1 MSSYAAQLKEH
12 SEFGA
17 NQFRNFRA
25 SKTVHGN
32 LAGIAHKGN
41 NDSAKALALCGNHC
55 RSVFTQQVL
64 SGETPLSNFFENVM
78 NAITETPAW
87 AASVSNAMNNIG
99 IQQSQKDMAL
109 TAMNNVAKDSNID
122 YSTISVSDSPE
133 IAAQKLAIA
142 NPDMFAMNP
151 ETNMPL
157 TANELPEECSI
168 PADIKSMCNGNGWS
182 QEHALVL
189 IQAVKVAHDIETG
202 AEFQFTPILAN
213 KINAPQPAFIQ

>member
-1 MSSYAAQLKEH
+1 MSSYAAQLKDH

-41 NDSAKALALCGNHC
+41 NDSAKAMALCGSQC
-55 RSVFTQQVL
+55 RSAFAQQVL
-64 SGETPLSNFFENVM
+64 SGETPLSNFFENIM
-78 NAITETPAW
+78 SAITQNPAW
-87 AASVSNAMNNIG
+87 TTSVSNAIENIG
-99 IQQSQKDMAL
+99 IQQGQKDTAL
-109 TAMNNVAKDSNID
+109 TAMANVAKERNID
-122 YSTISVSDSPE
+122 YSTISENDSPE

-142 NPDMFAMNP
+142 NPHMFAINP

-157 TANELPEECSI
+157 KANELPTECSI
-168 PADIKSMCNGNGWS
+168 PADIASMCNGNGWS
-182 QEHALVL
+182 LDHAIVM
-189 IQAVKVAHDIETG
+189 IEAVKISHDIETG

-213 KINAPQPAFIQ
+213 KISAPQPSFIQ